1 MSPGQRGCRPPARG
15 ADDEALANQERLS
28 DGLDGVGLFADCDGK
43 SAQANR
49 STSEPATQGLQ
60 HGTIESVETA
70 VIDVEQG
77 EGRMCLSLIHISEPT
92 RRTPIS
98 YAVFCLKKKKKEQPQ

>member
-1 MSPGQRGCRPPARG
+1 MSPSQRGCRPATRS
-15 ADDEALANQERLS
+15 ADDEALANQEGLG
-28 DGLDGVGLFADCDGK
+28 DGLDGVRLFADRDGQ

-49 STSEPATQGLQ
+49 ATTEPATQSLQ
-60 HGTIESVETA
+60 DGTIESVETA

-77 EGRMCLSLIHISEPT
+77 EGRMRGIQVGHALAMHLSLIHISEPT

-98 YAVFCLKKKKKEQPQ
+98 YA